1 MDTYKHRVNYYETDK
16 MGITHH
22 SNYPR
27 FMEEARVYWMDKLG
41 WSYKK
46 CEDLGISSP
55 VISLNCKYRKNTT
68 FDDIIEIET
77 KLVKYNG
84 IRLTIRYIM
93 KNDGDIVVIGETEHC
108 MINKDGRII
117 RLKKEYPELDK
128 ILYEQLDKDKK
139 NL

>member
-27 FMEEARVYWMDKLG
+27 LMEEARVYWMDKLG

-55 VISLNCKYRKNTT
+55 VINLNCRYKKNTT

-77 KLVKYNG
+77 KLVKYNS

-93 KNDGDIVVIGETEHC
+93 KNNGEVVTVGETEHC
-108 MINKDGRII
+108 MINKEGRII

-128 ILYEQLDKDKK
+128 ILYEQLDKNKE
-139 NL
+139 N